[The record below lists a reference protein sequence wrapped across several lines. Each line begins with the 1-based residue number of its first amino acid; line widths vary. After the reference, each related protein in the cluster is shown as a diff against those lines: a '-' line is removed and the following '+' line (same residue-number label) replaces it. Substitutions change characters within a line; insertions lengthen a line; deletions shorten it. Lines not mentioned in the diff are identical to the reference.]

1 MTNVCRECL
10 TIANDAWDAVSEF
23 LLHPPMSVTRS
34 AIERYKACARLAW
47 RIEQGDD
54 HDSTGW
60 VLETLHRGGFG
71 AECLREVERFEALS
85 PADYPRHVQLI
96 QELIEKRCRNIEP
109 YA

>member
-1 MTNVCRECL
+1 MANACRECL

-23 LLHPPMSVTRS
+23 LLHPPRSVTRS
-34 AIERYKACARLAW
+34 ALEQYKAYARLAW

-54 HDSTGW
+54 HDTTGW

-71 AECLREVERFEALS
+71 AGYLREVERFEKLY
-85 PADYPRHVQLI
+85 PVDYPRHVRI
-96 QELIEKRCRNIEP
+96 FQELIERRCKNIDD